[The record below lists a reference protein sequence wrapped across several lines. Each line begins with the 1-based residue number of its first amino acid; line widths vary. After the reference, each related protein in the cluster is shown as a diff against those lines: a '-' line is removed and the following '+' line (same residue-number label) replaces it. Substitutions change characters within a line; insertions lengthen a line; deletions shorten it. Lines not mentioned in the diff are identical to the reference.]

1 MKYVAFVDTLG
12 FKQKITNITHEEAIK
27 TIKLFN
33 QTIYD
38 LWNKLELN
46 NDNTIHGRTFSDSVI
61 IYSNDDSTYELD
73 KILKF
78 LTGLYK
84 ESLLKCGL
92 PLRGGLSVGEFDDLQ
107 AVDFNNLQKGLII
120 GTAFIDAY
128 LLESSHNIRG
138 SKLLFGQEICL
149 KIDRYLKDFQ
159 TQKVKNNKSGK
170 TIYELKWGDIIF
182 LTESNYKG
190 LNEFIDLATKSK
202 WIDHYFGTLETFL
215 IKESSDN
222 KKEIFIRIIERL
234 KYDYKYNDLD
244 NFIENYLKSESAI
257 YTKKSFL
264 AFLREKI
271 L

>member
-1 MKYVAFVDTLG
+1 MFTFPNNPERA
-12 FKQKITNITHEEAIK
+12 
-27 TIKLFN
+27 KLFN

-120 GTAFIDAY
+120 GTLLSMPIY
-128 LLESSHNIRG
+128 LNLHIILEVRN
-138 SKLLFGQEICL
+138 F
-149 KIDRYLKDFQ
+149 
-159 TQKVKNNKSGK
+159 
-170 TIYELKWGDIIF
+170 F
-182 LTESNYKG
+182 LG
-190 LNEFIDLATKSK
+190 
-202 WIDHYFGTLETFL
+202 
-215 IKESSDN
+215 
-222 KKEIFIRIIERL
+222 
-234 KYDYKYNDLD
+234 
-244 NFIENYLKSESAI
+244 
-257 YTKKSFL
+257 KKSV
-264 AFLREKI
+264 
-271 L
+271 